1 MRKVYTSL
9 SCILLL
15 FSALSSAY
23 AADEESC
30 NRKYDYCM
38 SSCESQYNQCTSNN
52 DESYCKQQYQPC
64 IQGCSNTRDSCL
76 SQ

>member
-1 MRKVYTSL
+1 MKKLCVALTG
-9 SCILLL
+9 ILILGWTTL
-15 FSALSSAY
+15 TF
-23 AADEESC
+23 ADDESC

-52 DESYCKQQYQPC
+52 DESYCQEQYQPC